1 MIYVDLDHRY
11 VWWEERLASRTKA
24 RRKWNMLRVQH
35 APEDKRG
42 ATTSRHWRTASSIRH
57 TEPLQFHSLSVWRSQ
72 QLQACALRSLC
83 SWVWNQEDPAD
94 MNRKH
99 WSQSVAGRLVSQ
111 AEFIGSTL
119 EKVQSNTW
127 LLLLP
132 TPMEPTGALNES
144 LEPMCRVFANTTGK
158 SKILIP
164 PNPILHVIHFYS
176 CLISL
181 EPKLPVHLI
190 SSSWLK
196 ETLLLLVL
204 PF

>member
-1 MIYVDLDHRY
+1 
-11 VWWEERLASRTKA
+11 
-24 RRKWNMLRVQH
+24 
-35 APEDKRG
+35 
-42 ATTSRHWRTASSIRH
+42 
-57 TEPLQFHSLSVWRSQ
+57 
-72 QLQACALRSLC
+72 
-83 SWVWNQEDPAD
+83 
-94 MNRKH
+94 MNREH

-132 TPMEPTGALNES
+132 TPMEPTGALIES
-144 LEPMCRVFANTTGK
+144 LEPMCRVFANATGK

-204 PF
+204 PFKGQAKEPIKRSSLLMPAFYCPTPSCAPFLFCFPIPSCAAI